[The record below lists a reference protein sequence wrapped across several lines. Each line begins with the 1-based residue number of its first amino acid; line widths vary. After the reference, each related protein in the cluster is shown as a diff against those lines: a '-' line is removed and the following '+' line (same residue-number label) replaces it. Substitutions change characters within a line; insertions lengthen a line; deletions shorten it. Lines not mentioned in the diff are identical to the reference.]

1 MDTRD
6 AKMTKDVAI
15 QMEGEPERKKKKGR
29 WAQGT
34 TIPHRF
40 GDENW
45 KVR

>member
-1 MDTRD
+1 MKMDTRD

-15 QMEGEPERKKKKGR
+15 QMEGEPERKKK
-29 WAQGT
+29 GT